1 MIIHSDWHMHCE
13 ASYDSK
19 LPISEI
25 VETSRSFGFN
35 KSGITAVFLSLCYA
49 VERKSGFT

>member
-1 MIIHSDWHMHCE
+1 MIIHSDWHMHSE

-25 VETSRSFGFN
+25 EKKSLSAKQEADRAEGKRIYFASR
-35 KSGITAVFLSLCYA
+35 
-49 VERKSGFT
+49 R